1 MESTQSVALFV
12 LFLSNALMVCE
23 LPSEETTEA
32 RPVLEQQPWTPWLWP
47 TLAVSCLVFPVL
59 WKLFHVIP
67 SCDQDLR
74 YIRETAGD
82 HSCHCRFIVFQDQMG
97 QQLILNRVF
106 RCFSVLFILFIFH
119 DIALIS
125 YAMPL
130 RYIRRSHMV
139 SPACDREK
147 QHLLRLLLQL
157 EAKSV
162 SI

>member
-1 MESTQSVALFV
+1 
-12 LFLSNALMVCE
+12 
-23 LPSEETTEA
+23 
-32 RPVLEQQPWTPWLWP
+32 
-47 TLAVSCLVFPVL
+47 
-59 WKLFHVIP
+59 
-67 SCDQDLR
+67 
-74 YIRETAGD
+74 
-82 HSCHCRFIVFQDQMG
+82 MG
-97 QQLILNRVF
+97 QQLILNRVCRF
-106 RCFSVLFILFIFH
+106 FSVLLKLFIFH